1 MSPIWRRRTEA
12 DAETAVIG
20 EPGATEEIIEEELPP
35 GPPPPRI
42 WPWLLALLLL
52 VVGGGIAW
60 WLLTREDDKTT
71 MPNVIGL
78 REAQARARIAES
90 ELEAD
95 VDRRASRRT
104 RGIVFA
110 QVPGAG
116 TQLDEGER
124 VEILVSSGL
133 IRVVVP
139 EVVGEREDPAVRAL
153 QSAGFE
159 VDVQRVFA
167 GAPRGEVVEQDPVGG
182 SRAPRGSSVLVKVSR
197 GRRTQPPEQAT
208 VPDVVG
214 LAQTPALRRLRDAG
228 LEGIVR
234 YQSSDEPLSRV
245 IAQRP
250 AAGTRLPRGGEVV
263 VTVSDGRATERVTVP
278 DVVGTDEESAR
289 ETLEAEGF
297 RVEIIRVPTDDSA
310 PGTVL
315 DQQPAPDTRA
325 PRGAVVTLYVAAAG

>member
-35 GPPPPRI
+35 GPPPPLI

-71 MPNVIGL
+71 MPYVIGL

-95 VDRRASRRT
+95 VDRRPSRRA

-124 VEILVSSGL
+124 VEILVSSGI

-153 QSAGFE
+153 RSVGFE
-159 VDVQRVFA
+159 VEVQRVFA
-167 GAPRGEVVEQDPVGG
+167 GAPRGQVVEQDPVGG
-182 SRAPRGSSVLVKVSR
+182 SRAAVGSSVLVKVSK
-197 GRRTQPPEQAT
+197 GRPPPQQAT

-214 LAQTPALRRLRDAG
+214 LAQTPALRRLRGAG

-234 YQSSDEPLSRV
+234 YLPSDEPLGRV

-250 AAGTRLPRGGEVV
+250 TAGTRLRSGANVV
-263 VTVSDGRATERVTVP
+263 ITVSAFVVPLDVTVP
-278 DVVGTDEESAR
+278 DVTGTGEASAR
-289 ETLEAEGF
+289 ETIEALGLRAET
-297 RVEIIRVPTDDSA
+297 IRVRTSGRL
-310 PGTVL
+310 PGTVFG
-315 DQQPAPDTRA
+315 QQPAPSNLV
-325 PRGAVVTLYVAAAG
+325 PRGAVVTLYVAVEG